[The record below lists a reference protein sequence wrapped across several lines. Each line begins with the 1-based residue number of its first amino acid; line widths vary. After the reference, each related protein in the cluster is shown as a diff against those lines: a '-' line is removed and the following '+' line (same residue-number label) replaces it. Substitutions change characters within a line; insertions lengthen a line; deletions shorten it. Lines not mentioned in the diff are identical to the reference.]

1 MKVREIAA
9 QAKAVASKVAALS
22 TKEKNEALLLMAEQI
37 IIEQQTILEANQQD
51 LHLGRQSGLSNALLD
66 RLALTPERLVAMVE
80 GIKQVISLQDPVGDV
95 LESWQRPN
103 GLEVLKVRVP
113 MGVVGMIY
121 EGRPNVTVDACAL
134 CLKAGSAVVLRGS
147 SSALNSNR
155 ALVSAIKKGLQ
166 KSALPVDAVQLIDIP
181 DRSAVDEMLRLNG
194 VVDLIIPRGGAGL
207 IKRVIENATVP
218 VIETGVGNC
227 HLYIDKEADP
237 QMAVNILTNAKCQRY
252 GVCNTIETLLV
263 HQDMASSWLPKAIK
277 ELTTRGV
284 AVRGCTATAS
294 LTDDVKLAVDA
305 DWDTEYLAPIIAI
318 NVVNSLAD
326 ALEHIAMHSSGH
338 SEAIVTNN
346 QQRADTFLKHVDA
359 AAVYHNAST
368 RFTDGFEFGF
378 GAEIGISTQKLHARG
393 PMGLKELTS
402 YKYVIKGT
410 GQTRD

>member
-1 MKVREIAA
+1 MKVKDIAA
-9 QAKAVASKVAALS
+9 RAKAVAGKVATLS
-22 TKEKNEALLLMAEQI
+22 TKEKNEALLLISEQI
-37 IIEQQTILEANQQD
+37 VVEQQTILDANQLD
-51 LHLGRQSGLSNALLD
+51 LRLGRQSGLSDALLD
-66 RLALTPERLVAMVE
+66 RLALSPDRLMAMVE
-80 GIKQVISLQDPVGDV
+80 GIKQVVALQDPVGDV

-103 GLEVLKVRVP
+103 DLEVLKVRVP
-113 MGVVGMIY
+113 MGVVGIIY

-155 ALVSAIKKGLQ
+155 ALVAAIKRGLQ
-166 KSALPVDAVQLIDIP
+166 RSALPMDAVQLIDTS
-181 DRSAVDEMLRLNG
+181 DRAAVDEMLRLNG
-194 VVDLIIPRGGAGL
+194 IVDLIIPRGGAGL

-237 QMAVNILTNAKCQRY
+237 QMAINILVNAKCQRY

-263 HQDMASSWLPKAIK
+263 HQDMVSTWLPNAIK
-277 ELTTRGV
+277 ELTSRGV
-284 AVRGCTATAS
+284 EIRGCATTTA
-294 LTDDVKLAVDA
+294 LLDDVKPASET
-305 DWDTEYLAPIIAI
+305 DWDTEYLAPIIAV
-318 NVVNSLAD
+318 NVVNSLTD
-326 ALEHIAMHSSGH
+326 ALAHIEKHSSGH

-346 QQRADTFLKHVDA
+346 QQRANIFLKHVDA

-402 YKYVIKGT
+402 YKYVVKGK
-410 GQTRD
+410 GQTRA